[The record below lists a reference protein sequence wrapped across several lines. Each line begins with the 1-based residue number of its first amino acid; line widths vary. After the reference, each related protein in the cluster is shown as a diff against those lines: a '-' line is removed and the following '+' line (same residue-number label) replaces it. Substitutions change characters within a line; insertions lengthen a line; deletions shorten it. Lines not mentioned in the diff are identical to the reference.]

1 MKIILHLLAAIGLA
15 VFAGSAGARADSV
28 PPSLAPSTVA
38 PTIAEL
44 HARSAGADLDRLR
57 EDVLALADLAE
68 AHIADAGLVPALDA
82 FEAVPWKRQANG
94 LHIWGVTTG
103 GISWYDVGHPDLVGI
118 DVSNITDIE
127 GRHWAR
133 LARASA
139 QGTGEKV
146 FGLVFPHP
154 ETNRSAQGLHT
165 CFMLTDGERIL
176 CAGGFVDEER

>member
-1 MKIILHLLAAIGLA
+1 MKNILHLLAATGLA
-15 VFAGSAGARADSV
+15 VVAGSLGVRAESV
-28 PPSLAPSTVA
+28 PPRPETSTSTPS
-38 PTIAEL
+38 IEEIN
-44 HARSAGADLDRLR
+44 ARSAGADLDRLR

-68 AHIADAGLVPALDA
+68 AHIKHAGLVPALDA
-82 FEAVPWKRQANG
+82 FEAAPWKRKANG

-139 QGTGEKV
+139 DGTGEEV

-165 CFMLTDGERIL
+165 CFLLPDGERIL